1 MNPLDPMN
9 DLASEFFFGAVA
21 RIPPGLL
28 IVVLYWRTETENIF
42 HAHRDFF
49 SSPLLFIICV
59 LVTAW
64 FLGVMVDAVIF
75 VPLVYILSGFGLY
88 TRPAPIA
95 DSNDKNEDVRR
106 EKCGPLANIKSWF
119 LTYIRPVRIPDPED
133 QDEDCRRVKR
143 RFAYFRNAEAT
154 MSRCLYCIFLVS
166 CFRRPEPFSNIHWTW
181 LYSLSGFF
189 AFLLLSILVKGLP
202 LTDVHDE
209 PEGTRR

>member
-1 MNPLDPMN
+1 MN

-75 VPLVYILSGFGLY
+75 VPSAYFFSRLGCYPG
-88 TRPAPIA
+88 PAPIP
-95 DSNDKNEDVRR
+95 DSNDKHKVLGRK
-106 EKCGPLANIKSWF
+106 KCTPLAYIKSW
-119 LTYIRPVRIPDPED
+119 LRAYIRPVPIPDPKD

-143 RFAYFRNAEAT
+143 RFAYFLMAEAT

-166 CFRRPEPFSNIHWTW
+166 CFYPPERFSNIHWTW
-181 LYSLSGFF
+181 YYSLSGFL

-202 LTDVHDE
+202 LIDAHAK
-209 PEGTRR
+209 PEDTRR